1 MARAISYEAGGGV
14 RGDLAG
20 ELPLESRKEKERKR
34 EEERERG
41 LGWGGER
48 EGAGGGLECPTPGWR
63 HCPLQDPRVPN
74 DRQSVMRFG
83 WLRKTAPGS

>member
-1 MARAISYEAGGGV
+1 MERGEGGGM
-14 RGDLAG
+14 R
-20 ELPLESRKEKERKR
+20 EKEREK

-48 EGAGGGLECPTPGWR
+48 EEAGGGLECPTPGWR
-63 HCPLQDPRVPN
+63 HCPLQESRVPN
-74 DRQSVMRFG
+74 NRQSVMRFG